1 MGHPG
6 FFRQTL
12 RRYRLLLG
20 YLRRETVLP
29 GLPVSAI
36 ISSTSRCNL
45 RCPMC
50 PRAISSFANV
60 DIDFTLFTRIIEQG
74 APYFEYVILQG
85 AGEPLLNPRIFEMIA
100 LSRRHGLRTG
110 FSTNAT
116 LLRGE
121 RIDQLLDSGLDTLIL
136 AVDGTTPE
144 VYEKYREGA
153 SYPVTMQNIEDFL
166 RRKLETRAP
175 VHVTV
180 QMVRLPDN
188 QHQVEDFKRLWRRPG
203 VDQVRI
209 KEDEIR
215 VEHVGLEEKPATRQ
229 ASNPC
234 HFLWQ
239 GPIYIEENGD
249 VYPCCHAWTA
259 KPLGN
264 VEKEPLTGIWNNPRI
279 VAMRKAH
286 AAGDLSGFPECLN
299 CQAPKPRLPLILG
312 SFAVDHYR
320 VRKIIPVVERLNL
333 FHKLNL
339 FEK

>member
-1 MGHPG
+1 
-6 FFRQTL
+6 
-12 RRYRLLLG
+12 
-20 YLRRETVLP
+20 
-29 GLPVSAI
+29 
-36 ISSTSRCNL
+36 
-45 RCPMC
+45 MC
-50 PRAISSFANV
+50 PRAISEFANI
-60 DIDFTLFTRIIEQG
+60 DIDFDLFTRIIEQG
-74 APYFEYVILQG
+74 APFFEYVILQG
-85 AGEPLLNPRIFEMIA
+85 AGEPLLNPRIFEMVA
-100 LSRRHGLRTG
+100 CSRERGLRTG

-116 LLRGE
+116 LLRGD
-121 RIDQLLDSGLDTLIL
+121 RIDQLLSSGLDTLIL

-144 VYEKYREGA
+144 VYEKYRQGA
-153 SYPVTMQNIEDFL
+153 HFHTTIENIESFL
-166 RRKLETRAP
+166 RRKLETRSP
-175 VHVTV
+175 IHVTV

-188 QHQVEDFKRLWRRPG
+188 QHQVAEFRQTWNRPG
-203 VDQVRI
+203 VDQVRV
-209 KEDEIR
+209 KEDEIN
-215 VEHVGLEEKPATRQ
+215 VENVSLQQKAPARK

-264 VEKEPLTGIWNNPRI
+264 VRIDSLAGIWNNPRI
-279 VAMRKAH
+279 MAMRRAH
-286 AAGDLSGFPECLN
+286 ASGDLSGFPECQN

-312 SFAVDHYR
+312 SFIVDHYR